1 MSSNRKNLKSGK
13 CIFPNYRYC
22 GPGCSGPGA
31 PLNDV
36 DACCKAHDQCYRR
49 YGSRCECDRMFL
61 KCLKS
66 KVNTH
71 SGKGVD
77 AALMYAYMKLQ
88 VAFNCGP
95 SKRKNP

>member
-1 MSSNRKNLKSGK
+1 MSRNRKSGK

-36 DACCKAHDQCYRR
+36 DACCKAHDECYRT
-49 YGSRCECDRMFL
+49 YSSRCECDRMFL
-61 KCLKS
+61 NCLKS
-66 KVNTH
+66 KVNTR
-71 SGKGVD
+71 SDKGLD

-88 VAFNCGP
+88 VAMMCGQP
-95 SKRKNP
+95 RRKSK